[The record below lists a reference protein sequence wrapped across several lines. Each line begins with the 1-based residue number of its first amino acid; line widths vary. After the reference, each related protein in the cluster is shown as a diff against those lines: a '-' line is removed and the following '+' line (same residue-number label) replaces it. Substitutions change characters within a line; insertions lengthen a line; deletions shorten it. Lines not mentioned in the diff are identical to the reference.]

1 MALLPSLIMAFAV
14 VTAAVIDIR
23 TRRIPNWLTASAAA
37 AGILSNCWLAG
48 LQGLAHSAMGLLA
61 GVALLIFFYLLGGMG
76 AGDVKLM
83 GAVGAFLGPQGVIA
97 AFLFTAVSGGLY
109 AVAVIIISG
118 KFRETVGRYFSIFKS
133 LVATGRIFYVPP
145 QGKPLPALC
154 YGAAIAAGSIS
165 SVFIQY
171 IL

>member
-1 MALLPSLIMAFAV
+1 MTGIQLSILAFFLMMAAI
-14 VTAAVIDIR
+14 IDIR
-23 TRRIPNWLTASAAA
+23 TCRIPNWLTASAAA
-37 AGILSNCWLAG
+37 AGMLSNIWLAG
-48 LQGLAHSAMGLLA
+48 LPGLAHSATGMLA
-61 GVALLIFFYLLGGMG
+61 GAALLICFYLAGGMG

-83 GAVGAFLGPQGVIA
+83 GAVGAFLGPQGA
-97 AFLFTAVSGGLY
+97 LTAFICTAVLGGLY
-109 AVAVIIISG
+109 AVALIIISG
-118 KFRETVGRYFSIFKS
+118 RLRETLDRYLAMFRTIFFSGR
-133 LVATGRIFYVPP
+133 LFYVPP

>member
-1 MALLPSLIMAFAV
+1 MALLPSLIMV
-14 VTAAVIDIR
+14 VTVVIAAAFDIR
-23 TRRIPNWLTASAAA
+23 ARRIPNWLTASTAA

-48 LQGLAHSAMGLLA
+48 LQGLAHSTTGMLA
-61 GVALLIFFYLLGGMG
+61 GVALLISFYLLGGMG

-83 GAVGAFLGPQGVIA
+83 GAVGAFLGPNGVFT

-109 AVAVIIISG
+109 ALAIIIMSG
-118 KFRETVGRYFSIFKS
+118 RSRETLDRYVSLFKS
-133 LVATGRIFYVPP
+133 IIITGRPFYVPP
-145 QGKPLPALC
+145 QGNPLPALC